1 MSSVNKV
8 ILVGR
13 LGKDPELRYTPNGS
27 PVARFS
33 LATSESWTDKGG
45 EKQEKTQWHNI
56 VAWSKLAEI
65 CNQYLVKGKMVFIEG
80 RLETREYNDRDGN
93 KRRIT
98 EIIARDMVM
107 LDSRSAE
114 AREGF
119 GGGDSH
125 VRPEPAAPVVH
136 PGHGEA
142 AEQPTDDDIPF

>member
-13 LGKDPELRYTPNGS
+13 LGKDPELRYTPSGS

-45 EKQEKTQWHNI
+45 DKQERTQWHNI
-56 VAWSKLAEI
+56 VAWNKLAEI
-65 CNQYLVKGKMVFIEG
+65 CNQYLVKGKLVYIEG
-80 RLETREYNDRDGN
+80 RLESREYTDRDGN

-107 LDSRSAE
+107 LDSKGATES
-114 AREGF
+114 REGL
-119 GGGDSH
+119 GGQERGS
-125 VRPEPAAPVVH
+125 RAESGAPAEPPDMI
-136 PGHGEA
+136 
-142 AEQPTDDDIPF
+142 TDEEIPF

>member
-13 LGKDPELRYTPNGS
+13 LGKDPELRYTPSGS

-45 EKQEKTQWHNI
+45 DKQERTQWHNI

-65 CNQYLVKGKMVFIEG
+65 CNQYLVKGKLVYIEG
-80 RLETREYNDRDGN
+80 RLESREYTDRDGN

-107 LDSRSAE
+107 LDSR
-114 AREGF
+114 G
-119 GGGDSH
+119 
-125 VRPEPAAPVVH
+125 
-136 PGHGEA
+136 A
-142 AEQPTDDDIPF
+142 AESREAVGGQERGSRIESGAPTEPPDMITDEEIPF

>member
-13 LGKDPELRYTPNGS
+13 LGKDPELRYTPSGS

-33 LATSESWTDKGG
+33 MATSESWTDKGG
-45 EKQEKTQWHNI
+45 EKQERTQWHNI

-65 CNQYLVKGKMVFIEG
+65 CNQYLVKGKLVYVEG
-80 RLETREYNDRDGN
+80 RLETREYTDRDGN

-98 EIIARDMVM
+98 EVIARDMVM

-114 AREGF
+114 SKEGF
-119 GGGDSH
+119 GAHGQQERSPRAEGLP
-125 VRPEPAAPVVH
+125 PEP
-136 PGHGEA
+136 GDLM
-142 AEQPTDDDIPF
+142 TDEEIPF